1 MLEHWFS
8 IAMFSRRYTKC
19 ASSPSGI
26 SGLSL
31 ASLVRWNG
39 ALCCNPTLWL
49 SLPPAPLLLDQA
61 TAIWWTRGRTW
72 DGRRIQCGVNHL
84 CHYGLIYNLFWFNI
98 FDAFPWFLICFF
110 KDFISTFHGI
120 GWIGIP
126 LSQRIG
132 TCGFA
137 HSAARFPWFKGS
149 TRVFPPSAD
158 LRLGSV
164 PFGDW
169 FATLETSMDSLPLVK
184 FNSLYRSLM
193 VIMPVYVD
201 FTEMPVYPLN
211 ITKFCYV
218 DEV

>member
-8 IAMFSRRYTKC
+8 IAMFSRGYTKC

-126 LSQRIG
+126 LSHIRLPVSRG
-132 TCGFA
+132 LKA
-137 HSAARFPWFKGS
+137 PPGS
-149 TRVFPPSAD
+149 SHP
-158 LRLGSV
+158 RLTS
-164 PFGDW
+164 DW
-169 FATLETSMDSLPLVK
+169 GQCPLETDSQRWKHQWIP
-184 FNSLYRSLM
+184 SLWWSLT
-193 VIMPVYVD
+193 VYIAV
-201 FTEMPVYPLN
+201 
-211 ITKFCYV
+211 
-218 DEV
+218 